1 MLGFDEN
8 AKNVIAV
15 LSGDCRGRCPSMTTI
30 ETIHDVQRHLTCL
43 LQLDTRLQSAAEL
56 VGQVPLRRSPPGFES
71 LASIIVS
78 QQVSKASAD
87 AITGRLIAIGALAS
101 PGSFQSLDDLTLLGA
116 GLSRP
121 KLRTLRFVAD
131 AACDGTLDL
140 GELCSMNAESA
151 MSAMT
156 AISGIGPWTAE
167 VYLLFCAGHP
177 DIFPSG
183 DIALQNAM
191 QAIFSLQERPTAK
204 QAAQFA
210 NDWSPHR
217 GTAARLLWA
226 YYGVMRGGLKSPL

>member
-1 MLGFDEN
+1 
-8 AKNVIAV
+8 
-15 LSGDCRGRCPSMTTI
+15 MTTI
-30 ETIHDVQRHLTCL
+30 ETLDDIQWHLTCL
-43 LQLDTRLQSAAEL
+43 LNLDTRLQPVAEL
-56 VGQVPLRRSPPGFES
+56 VGILPLRRSAPGFES

-87 AITGRLIAIGALAS
+87 AITGRLAALGALLS
-101 PGSFQSLDDLTLLGA
+101 PGAFQLLDDVVLLGA

-121 KLRTLRFVAD
+121 KLRTLRFVAQ
-131 AACDGTLDL
+131 AADDGLLDL

-151 MSAMT
+151 MTAMT

-183 DIALQNAM
+183 DIALQNAL
-191 QAIFSLQERPTAK
+191 QTIFSLPERPTAK
-204 QAAQFA
+204 QAALFA
-210 NDWSPHR
+210 KDWSPHR

>member
-1 MLGFDEN
+1 
-8 AKNVIAV
+8 
-15 LSGDCRGRCPSMTTI
+15 MTTI
-30 ETIHDVQRHLTCL
+30 ETPDDIDWHLMCL
-43 LQLDTRLQSAAEL
+43 LRLDARLLPVADLA
-56 VGQVPLRRSPPGFES
+56 GPVPLRRSNPGFES

-87 AITGRLIAIGALAS
+87 AITARLKAIGVLETPSA
-101 PGSFQSLDDLTLLGA
+101 FQSLDDLSLLGA

-121 KLRTLRFVAD
+121 KLRTLRYVAD
-131 AACDGTLDL
+131 AAESGALDL
-140 GELCSMNAESA
+140 HALCSMNAETA
-151 MSAMT
+151 MATMT

-191 QAIFSLQERPTAK
+191 QTILSLPERPSAK
-204 QAAQFA
+204 QASMIAK
-210 NDWSPHR
+210 DWSPHR

-226 YYGVMRGGLKSPL
+226 YYGATRGGVLKSPL